1 VTVVRELITRLGF
14 VVDQESFRKA
24 EKQIEDLHKSL
35 TSGSSSGAAKPSAS
49 SGGWLVDN
57 GKKATKAI
65 EETQAATSKLTE
77 TFAMLGRQLAAL
89 GIGAKL
95 NEFVQLASDAN
106 ETTSAIGQL
115 FGTEGAKQVDDWSHA
130 MGEAMGRSAY
140 DLQAYAA
147 RLGSVLG
154 PITKTQEQA
163 RLMSESLSGLA
174 VDLASFFN
182 TSDQDAM
189 QALRSGLTGEYES
202 LKRYGVVLNDAT
214 LTEVAHAQGL
224 KKKVSQ
230 MTVAEK
236 TELRYA
242 AVMKLTKQAQG
253 DAARTGEGF
262 ANASKALNAQIKTL
276 GIDMARKVIPAFE
289 KLVRAGRELIKWFN
303 ETRKGTK
310 ILEAAFVTLGAV
322 VVWLGRE
329 TLMAF
334 ALPLAMIGA
343 MVLLVDELW
352 NLFTGG
358 KTIIGD
364 WLDKTYGI
372 GTTNKLI
379 EGTIEFFK
387 KLNTTIERSIAYVSE
402 LVEQFGDLEGAF
414 ELIENKFTGANK
426 DRGADLAAGV
436 DKVEDWLMKPLRDA
450 QNKYIRAMHA
460 KGLLLDV
467 PEMEAQAYKYAK
479 GRGTGADVYG
489 SESSEREQFDRDRR
503 RAREESRRRGIR
515 ERRQAREDAD
525 ELYQQA
531 EYAAA
536 LEAGVPMT
544 PGTAYAAKR
553 RRKARENRAA
563 LAGPAWSISPE
574 VEAERIRALT
584 DAPGGMSTLPTPI
597 DEVNQGESISGYA
610 AAQLEAAVGA
620 AVASTM
626 PDNMSVNVS
635 MPAPVINISG
645 DPVTVRKTVQQ
656 VLSEERKAA
665 AAAIP
670 RRGGT

>member
-1 VTVVRELITRLGF
+1 MTVVRELITRLGF

-24 EKQIEDLHKSL
+24 EKQIADLHKSL
-35 TSGSSSGAAKPSAS
+35 TSGGSSGSKQSGTSAPEQAAK
-49 SGGWLVDN
+49 DT
-57 GKKATKAI
+57 TKAV
-65 EETQAATSKLTE
+65 EATQVATSKLAE

-115 FGTEGAKQVDDWSHA
+115 FGAEGAKQVDEWSHA

-214 LTEVAHAQGL
+214 LQEVAHAQGL

-303 ETRKGTK
+303 EARQGTK
-310 ILEAAFVTLGAV
+310 VLEAAFLTLGAV

-334 ALPLAMIGA
+334 AAPLALIGA

-358 KTIIGD
+358 QTVIGD
-364 WLDKTYGI
+364 WIEKAFGI
-372 GTTNKLI
+372 GSVNKLV
-379 EGTIEFFK
+379 EGTIKFFK
-387 KLNTTIERSIAYVSE
+387 DLNTTIDKSIAYVSE
-402 LVEQFGDLEGAF
+402 LVEQLGDLEGAL
-414 ELIENKFTGANK
+414 ELVANRFQGPSA
-426 DRGADLAAGV
+426 DAGADLAAGV
-436 DKVEDWLMKPLRDA
+436 DKAEDWLLKPLRDA
-450 QNKYIRAMHA
+450 QNKYVRAMHA
-460 KGLLLDV
+460 RGLLLDL
-467 PEMEAQAYKYAK
+467 PEWEADSRVYAK
-479 GRGTGADVYG
+479 GRSTGADAYG
-489 SESSEREQFDRDRR
+489 SNAADREQFDRDRR
-503 RAREESRRRGIR
+503 RAREDSRRRGIR
-515 ERRQAREDAD
+515 ERRQEREDAD
-525 ELYQQA
+525 ELYQQQQ
-531 EYAAA
+531 YAAA
-536 LEAGVPMT
+536 LAAGVPMT
-544 PGTAYAAKR
+544 PGTAYSAKA
-553 RRKARENRAA
+553 RRKARENAAA
-563 LAGPAWSISPE
+563 LASPE
-574 VEAERIRALT
+574 WSSTPEAEAARIRALT
-584 DAPGGMSTLPTPI
+584 EASGGMSTLPTAI
-597 DEVNQGESISGYA
+597 DEVNQGESISAYS
-610 AAQLEAAVGA
+610 AAQLEAAA
-620 AVASTM
+620 AAQNASRL
-626 PDNMSVNVS
+626 PENMSVNVS

-665 AAAIP
+665 SAAIP